1 MALYVNGKKVVNS
14 LIVDGKT
21 VNRYYILDP
30 EVSEALYSSSSS
42 SGMSAYIPYTAKVKA
57 DASGGTPEMGAYTT
71 FGGSYK
77 AVIRRVGYQVGSVF
91 CGSKIKGGKYKKLYM
106 ECEVL
111 SYSGSWYQA
120 VVVLTPTKTVS
131 SDAIP
136 TGAIKTIYL
145 ASADKTVEQI
155 NSQTGVVINST
166 NNLLLS
172 AQTVEVD
179 ISNITQ
185 DFYFAFWNCDRT
197 VQFRSIY
204 LE

>member
-1 MALYVNGKKVVNS
+1 MALFLNGKQLLNS
-14 LIVDGKT
+14 LVVDGKT

-30 EVSEALYSSSSS
+30 EVSDALYSSSSS
-42 SGMSAYIPYTAKVKA
+42 SGMSAYIPYTAKIKT
-57 DASGGTPEMGAYTT
+57 DASDGTPEMGAYTT
-71 FGGSYK
+71 FGGSSK
-77 AVIRRVGYQVGSVF
+77 AVIRRVGYQIGSVF
-91 CGSKIKGGKYKKLYM
+91 CGTKIKGGKYKKLYM

-111 SYSGSWYQA
+111 SYSGSYYQA
-120 VVVLTPTKTVS
+120 VVVLTSNKNVS
-131 SDAIP
+131 SDAVP
-136 TGAIKTIYL
+136 SDVIKTVYL
-145 ASADKTVEQI
+145 ASAYKTVEQI
-155 NSQTGVVINST
+155 NNQEGVVINST